1 VSKRTFEQ
9 DREDVA
15 LIQAGDQAAMER
27 FLDAYR
33 GNFLFWSQGWSRH
46 FDAEERLQICQLAA
60 LEWARAADP
69 QEAGRAR
76 SLLKWQV
83 KQELDR
89 QLFPTL
95 RYQDVSALRSAAASM
110 RDAVSDLDPAPLTLE
125 QASIKYRVD
134 AGLLR
139 NWLSLHGAA
148 SVDSLDAD
156 VVADAPLL
164 PSQSATELR
173 DRVQLALRE
182 LPPKMREVM
191 SRLMDEQDQALIC
204 EEMEITSGNFR
215 WLKFEGSSRLRKAL
229 NA

>member
-1 VSKRTFEQ
+1 MSKRTFEQ

-60 LEWARAADP
+60 LEWARAATPD
-69 QEAGRAR
+69 EAGRAR
-76 SLLKWQV
+76 SLLKWKV
-83 KQELDR
+83 KTELDR
-89 QLFPTL
+89 ALFPSL
-95 RYQDVSALRSAAASM
+95 HQQEVSALRAAAASM
-110 RDAVSDLDPAPLTLE
+110 RDQVSDLDPAPLTLE
-125 QASIKYRVD
+125 QASSKYRVD

-139 NWLSLHGAA
+139 NWLSMHGAA

-156 VVADAPLL
+156 AVQDLPLL
-164 PSQSATELR
+164 PSQSSTELR

-182 LPPKMREVM
+182 LPPKMREVV
-191 SRLMDEQDQALIC
+191 SRVMDNQDKSLIC
-204 EEMEITSGNFR
+204 EELAITSGNFDS
-215 WLKFEGSSRLRKAL
+215 LKSQGLSRLRKAL
-229 NA
+229 SS

>member
-1 VSKRTFEQ
+1 MSKRTFEQ

-15 LIQAGDQAAMER
+15 LIQAGDQAAMES

-46 FDAEERLQICQLAA
+46 FDVDERLQICQLAA
-60 LEWARAADP
+60 LEWARAADSG
-69 QEAGRAR
+69 EIGRAR
-76 SLLKWQV
+76 SVLKWIV
-83 KQELDR
+83 KTELDR
-89 QLFPTL
+89 QLFPSL
-95 RYQDVSALRSAAASM
+95 DQSDVSRLRSAAASM

-125 QASIKYRVD
+125 QASSKYRVD

-156 VVADAPLL
+156 VLADAPLL
-164 PSQSATELR
+164 PSHSSTELR
-173 DRVQLALRE
+173 DRVQLALWG

-204 EEMEITSGNFR
+204 EEMDITNGSFR
-215 WLKFEGSSRLRKAL
+215 KLKSQGSARLRKAL
-229 NA
+229 HG